1 MLLVPC
7 PACSA
12 MLERGALRCR
22 FCNADARAATQ
33 PGGDRA
39 PPRPARPRPAT
50 GPAHSPR
57 DRGRDPERELEELLA
72 LSRELYFGP

>member
-1 MLLVPC
+1 
-7 PACSA
+7 

-33 PGGDRA
+33 TPRDRA
-39 PPRPARPRPAT
+39 PARAARPPHD
-50 GPAHSPR
+50 GGDPR
-57 DRGRDPERELEELLA
+57 RELEELLA